1 MGNDSNST
9 TQSLLAELDLALEEY
24 NDASKTYTPPENP
37 KLEKFK
43 EELEVGAIPAA
54 SYIPAEIIADKIT
67 PNIPVK
73 PTVTPSALLPNI
85 TNTLK
90 NVARAQPAAIAI
102 AEPTAALLTGRYEK
116 NKNLPEQGI
125 FGDGYDF
132 QKHGM
137 YLEFPGID
145 VGRIPY
151 YFNRS
156 MYDLGSSIV
165 DMVTPDSVD
174 PDFSVSGPNNGVP
187 MPEPPKP
194 ERTTHGIPFPKMTPS
209 YFQKAPMP
217 KTAELLQSGIH

>member
-9 TQSLLAELDLALEEY
+9 TQSLLAELNLALEEY
-24 NDASKTYTPPENP
+24 DDARETYTPPENP

-54 SYIPAEIIADKIT
+54 SYVPAEIIADKIT

-125 FGDGYDF
+125 FGDGYDSR
-132 QKHGM
+132 KHGM
-137 YLEFPGID
+137 YLEFPGVD

-151 YFNRS
+151 YFNRT
-156 MYDLGSSIV
+156 MYDIGSSIV
-165 DMVTPDSVD
+165 DMVTPDPD
-174 PDFSVSGPNNGVP
+174 PDIWVDGANNGVP
-187 MPEPPKP
+187 MPEPKS
-194 ERTTHGIPFPKMTPS
+194 ERSNFGIPFPKMTPS

-217 KTAELLQSGIH
+217 KTAELLQSGIY

>member
-9 TQSLLAELDLALEEY
+9 TQSLLAELNLALEEY
-24 NDASKTYTPPENP
+24 DDARETYTPPENP

-54 SYIPAEIIADKIT
+54 SYVPAEIIADRIT

-125 FGDGYDF
+125 FGDGYDSR
-132 QKHGM
+132 KHGM
-137 YLEFPGID
+137 YLEFPGVD

-151 YFNRS
+151 YFNRT
-156 MYDLGSSIV
+156 MYDIGSSIV
-165 DMVTPDSVD
+165 DMVTPDPD
-174 PDFSVSGPNNGVP
+174 PDTWVDGANNGVP
-187 MPEPPKP
+187 MPEPKS
-194 ERTTHGIPFPKMTPS
+194 ERSNFGIPFPKMTPS

-217 KTAELLQSGIH
+217 KTAELLQSGIY

>member
-9 TQSLLAELDLALEEY
+9 TQSLLAELNLALEEY
-24 NDASKTYTPPENP
+24 DDASKTYTPPENP

-73 PTVTPSALLPNI
+73 PTVTPSALLPNVL
-85 TNTLK
+85 NTLK

-102 AEPTAALLTGRYEK
+102 AEPTSALLTGRYEQ
-116 NKNLPEQGI
+116 NKNLPEQGN

-132 QKHGM
+132 SKHGM

-151 YFNRS
+151 YVNRS
-156 MYDLGSSIV
+156 IYDMGAGIV
-165 DMVTPDSVD
+165 DMLTPDNSVD
-174 PDFSVSGPNNGVP
+174 PGIIMDTPGGPSGVP
-187 MPEPPKP
+187 MPDLPASA
-194 ERTTHGIPFPKMTPS
+194 THGIPFPNHPVLNPS
-209 YFQKAPMP
+209 TK
-217 KTAELLQSGIH
+217 ELLQSGIY